1 MGIFNF
7 GLLEILLVC
16 VGISFDVMAVSLC
29 YGAKLMRIEKKK
41 LAQMTAIFTFCQ
53 TAAVMLGEMVLFI
66 PLFRENSENAES
78 LRNACSIIILMA
90 LGVFLL
96 YKGWKQEDIFEKC
109 EDINFKE
116 VWIASLIASIDSL
129 FAGVGFALWSVN
141 QIEVFASVIVI
152 TALAVIL
159 GVYIGYRLGWE
170 PKKKAYYI
178 GAAVLLVSAA
188 DVLIRLLAK

>member
-1 MGIFNF
+1 
-7 GLLEILLVC
+7 
-16 VGISFDVMAVSLC
+16 
-29 YGAKLMRIEKKK
+29 
-41 LAQMTAIFTFCQ
+41 
-53 TAAVMLGEMVLFI
+53 
-66 PLFRENSENAES
+66 
-78 LRNACSIIILMA
+78 
-90 LGVFLL
+90 VFLL

-178 GAAVLLVSAA
+178 GAALLLVSAA
-188 DVLIRLLAK
+188 DVLIRLLTK